1 MIALALF
8 VALVPIG
15 QKPIVDIGFEMVGN
29 RIYLPAKLNG
39 SPISAIFDTGA
50 GASAVDLGLADQLKI
65 PGNGRVQAGGVGA
78 AQVTGRILEE
88 ASVEVGDQKHSVLY
102 AIPFA
107 SMNAVEGR
115 KLELI
120 LGHDFITRYVIQ
132 VDYAGKRMRIYPS
145 GTRLADSGA
154 SIPIRL
160 VNGHPHIRSEV
171 TVGGETH
178 DVETM
183 IDSGATG
190 GGLTGRF
197 VKAWPIPTKVKTTPS
212 TVIGGG
218 VGGFVTGRFL
228 RIETLDLGG
237 IKVANPIASVN
248 EGKGGANGEN
258 AAYDYLL
265 GAEILKRFTFTIDYA
280 NKRVFLKP
288 NSSFGKPFEAD
299 KTGIRLTSGGPD
311 LREFSIVGLLPGS
324 SGELA
329 GLKAGD
335 KIVAINKIGAASKT
349 LQEWRDYLRE
359 SGENFY
365 DFAISRK
372 GDILTIRV
380 EAKSVI

>member
-1 MIALALF
+1 M
-8 VALVPIG
+8 
-15 QKPIVDIGFEMVGN
+15 
-29 RIYLPAKLNG
+29 
-39 SPISAIFDTGA
+39 
-50 GASAVDLGLADQLKI
+50 
-65 PGNGRVQAGGVGA
+65 QAGGVGA
-78 AQVTGRILEE
+78 AQVTGRILEG

-120 LGHDFITRYVIQ
+120 LGHDFINRYVIQ
-132 VDYAGKRMRIYPS
+132 VDYAGKRLKIYPS
-145 GTRLADSGA
+145 GTSLPDSGTA
-154 SIPIRL
+154 IPIRL
-160 VNGHPHIRSEV
+160 VNGHPHIRSKV
-171 TVGGETH
+171 TIGGKTH

-183 IDSGATG
+183 IDSGASG

-197 VKAWPIPTKVKTTPS
+197 VKSWPIPAIVKTTPS

-228 RIETLDLGG
+228 RLETLDLGG
-237 IKVANPIASVN
+237 IKLNSPVASVN

-280 NKRVFLKP
+280 NKRVFFKP
-288 NSSFGKPFEAD
+288 NANFAKPFEAD
-299 KTGIRLTSGGPD
+299 KTGVRLISGGPD
-311 LREFSIVGLLPGS
+311 LRELSIVGLLPGS
-324 SGELA
+324 SGEVA

-335 KIVAINKIGAASKT
+335 MIIAINKTGAASKT

-359 SGENFY
+359 SGLKSFE
-365 DFAISRK
+365 FAIQRN
-372 GDILTIRV
+372 GQALTINV